1 MFAAPESQPTAEG
14 PRYYVALSTA
24 RTLPNRLR
32 FTTSLIPD
40 LDINAPLD
48 EIKAEIL
55 KDLVHNKQLF
65 KHPPTLSSLTA
76 LSPPWGVVLDGE
88 VKRWSPTST
97 FRNMT
102 DMTAIPDASY
112 VHLVLEGLYVSRS
125 RISPVFSIKFVSVI
139 PVTPVAQE
147 IEFDFDDAGSL
158 EEVSDIPEEG
168 GANVVLLT
176 DPAIR
181 RKAKADA
188 KRSIKEAFV
197 IADAAHEAAA
207 QRAHAFLDEYDLSD
221 NESGFSEWL
230 TEDEDENE
238 DELP

>member
-1 MFAAPESQPTAEG
+1 MFSAPESQPTGEG
-14 PRYYVALSTA
+14 PRYYVALTTA
-24 RTLPNRLR
+24 RTLSVLLR
-32 FTTSLIPD
+32 FDTTLIPD
-40 LDINAPLD
+40 IAINAPLD
-48 EIKAEIL
+48 DIKAEIL

-97 FRNMT
+97 FRNMES
-102 DMTAIPDASY
+102 MNAIPDSSY

-139 PVTPVAQE
+139 PATTE

-188 KRSIKEAFV
+188 KRSIREAFV
-197 IADAAHEAAA
+197 IAEAAQEA
-207 QRAHAFLDEYDLSD
+207 AVQRAHAFLDEFDLSD

-238 DELP
+238 DESP

>member
-1 MFAAPESQPTAEG
+1 MFAAPESQPTSEG
-14 PRYYVALSTA
+14 PRYYVALTTA

-32 FTTSLIPD
+32 FQDTLVPD

-48 EIKAEIL
+48 DIKNEIL

-65 KHPPTLSSLTA
+65 KHPPTMSSLTA

-88 VKRWSPTST
+88 TKRWSPTST
-97 FRNMT
+97 FRNLESKAT
-102 DMTAIPDASY
+102 IPDSSY
-112 VHLVLEGLYVSRS
+112 VNLVLEGLYVSRS
-125 RISPVFSIKFVSVI
+125 RISPVFTIKFLSTI
-139 PVTPVAQE
+139 PAQVA

-158 EEVSDIPEEG
+158 EEVSDIPEVG
-168 GANVVLLT
+168 GDNVVLLT

-207 QRAHAFLDEYDLSD
+207 QRAHAFLDEFDLSD

-238 DELP
+238 DESS

>member
-1 MFAAPESQPTAEG
+1 MFAAPESQPTTEG
-14 PRYYVALSTA
+14 PRYYVALTNA
-24 RTLPNRLR
+24 RTLPNRLS
-32 FTTSLIPD
+32 FINTLVPD
-40 LDINAPLD
+40 VDINEPLD
-48 EIKAEIL
+48 QIKDEIL

-97 FRNMT
+97 FRNMES
-102 DMTAIPDASY
+102 MNAIPDASY

-125 RISPVFSIKFVSVI
+125 RISPVFSIKFVSTI
-139 PVTPVAQE
+139 PALPT

-158 EEVSDIPEEG
+158 EEVSDFPEVG
-168 GANVVLLT
+168 GDNVVLLT
-176 DPAIR
+176 DPTIR

-188 KRSIKEAFV
+188 KRSIKEAFT

-207 QRAHAFLDEYDLSD
+207 QRAHAFLDEFDLSD

-238 DELP
+238 DESP

>member
-1 MFAAPESQPTAEG
+1 MFATPESQPTAEG
-14 PRYYVALSTA
+14 PRYYVALTTA
-24 RTLPNRLR
+24 RTLPNRLS
-32 FTTSLIPD
+32 FINTLVPD
-40 LDINAPLD
+40 VDVNGPLD
-48 EIKAEIL
+48 KIKDEIL
-55 KDLVHNKQLF
+55 MNLVHNKQLF
-65 KHPPTLSSLTA
+65 KHSPTLSSLTA

-97 FRNMT
+97 FRNIAN
-102 DMTAIPDASY
+102 MTAIPDASY

-125 RISPVFSIKFVSVI
+125 RISPVFSIKFLSTI
-139 PVTPVAQE
+139 PALPP

-158 EEVSDIPEEG
+158 EEVADIPEVG
-168 GANVVLLT
+168 GDNVVLLT
-176 DPAIR
+176 DPAIKQ
-181 RKAKADA
+181 KAKADA
-188 KRSIKEAFV
+188 KRSIKEAFM